1 MRALFAMLADVALAH
16 PDGKIY
22 MLGGG
27 VEILKP
33 PVLPFVLPNMSFVTK
48 IEFSPAEAG
57 RPRSIEV
64 VPLDSDGHAL
74 TSPTRIEVT
83 PKPNPDHPGL
93 PVSVQLVLNMRD
105 LPLQRPQSLAF
116 SVLVDGL
123 EVASVPLHVL
133 APKPPG

>member
-1 MRALFAMLADVALAH
+1 MLADMALAH
-16 PDGKIY
+16 PDGKVY

-57 RPRSIEV
+57 RPRTIEV
-64 VPLDSDGHAL
+64 VPLDSDGRAI
-74 TSPTRIEVT
+74 TPPTRLDVT
-83 PKPNPDHPGL
+83 PKVNPEHPGL

-105 LPLQRPQSLAF
+105 LPLERAQSLAF
-116 SVLVDGL
+116 SVLVDGH

-133 APKPPG
+133 TPKPQA